1 MNPNWMA
8 MLPALILSATV
19 LLLMLVDTL
28 LSKAR
33 GVFPALTA
41 LGALA
46 TMAACLLPAGP
57 DAVAFNGMLAD
68 DGVTR
73 SFVLM
78 IALAL
83 FLVSLVGEIDLDA
96 HAVNH
101 RGECYGLLTSSA
113 LGMVLMVASTNLI
126 MTFLGLELFSLALYL
141 LCVFFPRENACQE
154 AGLKY
159 FILSSLASAVMLYGM
174 ALLYGSCG
182 STSYTAVVSLDPEG
196 PLRMLS
202 FVGLALLFCG
212 LAFKLSAVPFHMWT
226 PDVYQGAPT
235 SVAAFMSVA
244 TKAAA
249 LGTLWRFT
257 PVMQMP
263 SFDLDSM
270 QMDAPLPFVE
280 GWQLLMVLSV
290 LSILA
295 GNMLAMPQI
304 NLKRMLAYSSI
315 AQAGYLLIGILSAS
329 PRSASAI
336 VFYLVVYAFMNMG
349 AFAIVLFLESRLQR
363 PVVLDDLNGLA
374 RWEPGLAAIL
384 SLCLLSLAGLPPAGG
399 LLAKFFLFGAG
410 LKGAGVVVAT
420 GVVGSLLG
428 VYYYLNPIG
437 RMYMREGDDPRL
449 PSTPWAFNLALVVV
463 VLGLLTCGL
472 YPQPMLDWA
481 AFAGQALEQ
490 AAGAGPAVTR

>member
-8 MLPALILSATV
+8 MLPALILAGTV

-33 GVFPALTA
+33 GIFPALTA

-46 TMAACLLPAGP
+46 TMAACLLPTDSAG
-57 DAVAFNGMLAD
+57 VAFNGMLAD

-73 SFVLM
+73 SFVLV

-83 FLVSLVGEIDLDA
+83 FLVSLVGEVDLDA
-96 HAVNH
+96 HAVTH
-101 RGECYGLLTSSA
+101 RGEYYGLLTSSA

-196 PLRMLS
+196 PLRMFS

-263 SFDLDSM
+263 SFDLESL
-270 QMDAPLPFVE
+270 QMEPPLPFVE
-280 GWQLLMVLSV
+280 GWQLLMA
-290 LSILA
+290 LSILSILV
-295 GNMLAMPQI
+295 GNLLALPQV

-315 AQAGYLLIGILSAS
+315 AQAGYLLIGVLSAS

-336 VFYLVVYAFMNMG
+336 VFYLVVYAFMNVG

-410 LKGAGVVVAT
+410 LKGAGVAVT
-420 GVVGSLLG
+420 MGVVGSLLG
-428 VYYYLNPIG
+428 AYYYLNPIG

-449 PSTPWAFNLALVVV
+449 PATSWAFNLVLVVV

-472 YPQPMLDWA
+472 YPQPVLDWA
-481 AFAGQALEQ
+481 ASAAPAIEQ
-490 AAGAGPAVTR
+490 AAGSAVTR

>member
-8 MLPALILSATV
+8 MLPALTLAGTV

-33 GVFPALTA
+33 GIFPALTA

-46 TMAACLLPAGP
+46 TMAACLLPTGSAG
-57 DAVAFNGMLAD
+57 VAFNGMLAD

-73 SFVLM
+73 SFVLV

-83 FLVSLVGEIDLDA
+83 FLVSLVGEVDLDA
-96 HAVNH
+96 HGVVH
-101 RGECYGLLTSSA
+101 RGEYYGLLTSSA

-249 LGTLWRFT
+249 LGALWRFT

-263 SFDLDSM
+263 KFDLESI

-280 GWQLLMVLSV
+280 GWQLLMALSI

-295 GNMLAMPQI
+295 GNMLALPQV

-315 AQAGYLLIGILSAS
+315 AQAGYLLIGVLSAS
-329 PRSASAI
+329 PRSVAAI
-336 VFYLVVYAFMNMG
+336 VFYLVVYAFMNVG

-410 LKGAGVVVAT
+410 LKGAGVAVAM

-428 VYYYLNPIG
+428 AYYYLNPIG

-449 PSTPWAFNLALVVV
+449 PGTTWAFNLALVMV

-472 YPQPMLDWA
+472 YPQPVLDWA
-481 AFAGQALEQ
+481 ASAAQALEQ
-490 AAGAGPAVTR
+490 AAGPAVTR